1 MTDSNSG
8 CWSLTVLG
16 ILAQVGGRA
25 PAERNVSQTDQGCS
39 GRLPEPPV
47 DKEHSST
54 PAGGLKGSV
63 VSFELACGALAVTWE
78 VQLGCYHTRLR
89 SDNPA
94 GTHWGW
100 TQSSTQRQSP
110 VSAPET
116 LRPLI
121 GECEPI

>member
-1 MTDSNSG
+1 MTDSNGS

-39 GRLPEPPV
+39 GRLPAESPA
-47 DKEHSST
+47 DKERSST
-54 PAGGLKGSV
+54 PAGGLKGRV

-78 VQLGCYHTRLR
+78 VQLGYYHARLR
-89 SDNPA
+89 SGLD
-94 GTHWGW
+94 H
-100 TQSSTQRQSP
+100 SSTQRQSP
-110 VSAPET
+110 VSAPEM

-121 GECEPI
+121 GVCEPI